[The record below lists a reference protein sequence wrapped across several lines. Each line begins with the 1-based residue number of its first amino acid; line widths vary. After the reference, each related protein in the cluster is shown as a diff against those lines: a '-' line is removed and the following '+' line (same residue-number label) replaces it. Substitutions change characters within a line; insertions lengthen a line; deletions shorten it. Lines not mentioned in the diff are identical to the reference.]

1 MLQRIQSVFLFLSSI
16 ITLIMIFFVP
26 IFQIGSKEMFA
37 SDFLW
42 AKVFLFISAFLSL
55 ISINLYKSRKKQIL
69 LCSFSRTQITIA
81 LILLLFM
88 YKKELNVKVEL
99 LLFAIPYLLLILSSY
114 FIKKDEKLVKSSER
128 IRKLSFFLYYF

>member
-1 MLQRIQSVFLFLSSI
+1 MLQRIQSVFLFFSSI

-26 IFQIGSKEMFA
+26 IFEIESKEMFA

-88 YKKELNVKVEL
+88 YKKELSVKVEL

-128 IRKLSFFLYYF
+128 IR

>member
-1 MLQRIQSVFLFLSSI
+1 MLQRIQSVFLFISSV

-26 IFQIGSKEMFA
+26 IFELESKEMFA

-42 AKVFLFISAFLSL
+42 AKVFLFISSLLSL
-55 ISINLYKSRKKQIL
+55 ISITSYKNRKKQIL

-88 YKKELNVKVEL
+88 YKKQMNVKIDL

-114 FIKKDEKLVKSSER
+114 FIKRDDKLVKSSDR
-128 IRKLSFFLYYF
+128 IR

>member
-1 MLQRIQSVFLFLSSI
+1 MLQRIQSVFLFISSV
-16 ITLIMIFFVP
+16 ITPIMIFFVP
-26 IFQIGSKEMFA
+26 IFELESKEMFA

-42 AKVFLFISAFLSL
+42 AKVFLFISTLLSL
-55 ISINLYKSRKKQIL
+55 ISITLYKNRKKQIL

-88 YKKELNVKVEL
+88 YKKELNVKLEL

-128 IRKLSFFLYYF
+128 IR

>member
-1 MLQRIQSVFLFLSSI
+1 MLQRIQSVFLFLNSI

-26 IFQIGSKEMFA
+26 IFEIGSKEMFA

-128 IRKLSFFLYYF
+128 IR

>member
-1 MLQRIQSVFLFLSSI
+1 MLQRIQSVFLFFSSI

-26 IFQIGSKEMFA
+26 IFETESKEMFA

-88 YKKELNVKVEL
+88 YKKELSVKVEL

-128 IRKLSFFLYYF
+128 IR

>member
-1 MLQRIQSVFLFLSSI
+1 MLQRIQSVFLFFSSM
-16 ITLIMIFFVP
+16 ITLTMIFFVP
-26 IFQIGSKEMFA
+26 IFEIDSKEMFA

-42 AKVFLFISAFLSL
+42 AKVFLFISAILSL
-55 ISINLYKSRKKQIL
+55 ISINLYKNRKKQIL

-81 LILLLFM
+81 LILLLFI

-128 IRKLSFFLYYF
+128 IR

>member
-1 MLQRIQSVFLFLSSI
+1 MLQRIQSVFLFFSSI

-26 IFQIGSKEMFA
+26 IFEIESKEMFA

-42 AKVFLFISAFLSL
+42 AKVFLFLSTILSL
-55 ISINLYKSRKKQIL
+55 ISINLYKNRKKQIL

-128 IRKLSFFLYYF
+128 IR

>member
-1 MLQRIQSVFLFLSSI
+1 MLQRIQSVFLLISSV
-16 ITLIMIFFVP
+16 ITPIMIFFVP
-26 IFQIGSKEMFA
+26 IFELESKEMFA

-42 AKVFLFISAFLSL
+42 AKVFLFISTLLSL
-55 ISINLYKSRKKQIL
+55 ISITLYKNRKKQIL

-88 YKKELNVKVEL
+88 YKKQMNVKIEL

-114 FIKKDEKLVKSSER
+114 FIKKDDKLVKSSDR
-128 IRKLSFFLYYF
+128 IR

>member
-1 MLQRIQSVFLFLSSI
+1 MLQRIQSVFLFISSV
-16 ITLIMIFFVP
+16 ITPIMIFFVP
-26 IFQIGSKEMFA
+26 IFELESKEMFA

-42 AKVFLFISAFLSL
+42 AKVFLFISTLLSL
-55 ISINLYKSRKKQIL
+55 ISITLYKNRKNQIL

-88 YKKELNVKVEL
+88 YKKQMNVKIEL

-114 FIKKDEKLVKSSER
+114 FIKRDDKLVKSSDR
-128 IRKLSFFLYYF
+128 IR

>member
-1 MLQRIQSVFLFLSSI
+1 MLQRIQSVFLLISSV
-16 ITLIMIFFVP
+16 ITPIMIFFVP
-26 IFQIGSKEMFA
+26 IFELESKEMFA

-42 AKVFLFISAFLSL
+42 AKVFLIISTLLSL
-55 ISINLYKSRKKQIL
+55 ISITLYKNRKNQIL

-88 YKKELNVKVEL
+88 YKKQMNVKIEL

-114 FIKKDEKLVKSSER
+114 FIKRDDKLVKSSR
-128 IRKLSFFLYYF
+128 

>member
-1 MLQRIQSVFLFLSSI
+1 MLQRIQSVFLFISSV
-16 ITLIMIFFVP
+16 ITPIMIFFVP
-26 IFQIGSKEMFA
+26 IFELESKEMFA

-42 AKVFLFISAFLSL
+42 AKVFLFISTLLSL
-55 ISINLYKSRKKQIL
+55 ISITLYKNRKKQIL

-88 YKKELNVKVEL
+88 YKKQMDVKIEL

-114 FIKKDEKLVKSSER
+114 FIKRDDKLVKSSDR
-128 IRKLSFFLYYF
+128 IR

>member
-1 MLQRIQSVFLFLSSI
+1 MLQRIQSVFLFISSA
-16 ITLIMIFFVP
+16 ITPIMIFFVP
-26 IFQIGSKEMFA
+26 IFELESKEMFA

-42 AKVFLFISAFLSL
+42 AKVFLFISTLLSL
-55 ISINLYKSRKKQIL
+55 ISITLYKNRKKQIL

-88 YKKELNVKVEL
+88 YKKQMNVKIEL

-114 FIKKDEKLVKSSER
+114 FIKRDDKLVKSSDR
-128 IRKLSFFLYYF
+128 IR

>member
-1 MLQRIQSVFLFLSSI
+1 MLQRIQSVFLFLSCI
-16 ITLIMIFFVP
+16 ITSIMIFFVP
-26 IFQIGSKEMFA
+26 VFEIESKEMFA

-42 AKVFLFISAFLSL
+42 AKVFLFISALLSL
-55 ISINLYKSRKKQIL
+55 ISIISYKNRKKQIL

-88 YKKELNVKVEL
+88 YKKQMNVKIEL

-114 FIKKDEKLVKSSER
+114 FIKRDDKLVKSSDR
-128 IRKLSFFLYYF
+128 IR

>member
-1 MLQRIQSVFLFLSSI
+1 MLQRIQSVFLFISSV
-16 ITLIMIFFVP
+16 ITPIMIFFVP
-26 IFQIGSKEMFA
+26 IFELESKEMFA

-42 AKVFLFISAFLSL
+42 AKVFLFISSLLSL
-55 ISINLYKSRKKQIL
+55 ISITSYKNRKKQIL

-88 YKKELNVKVEL
+88 YKKQMNVKIEL

-114 FIKKDEKLVKSSER
+114 FIKRDDKLVKSSDR
-128 IRKLSFFLYYF
+128 IR

>member
-1 MLQRIQSVFLFLSSI
+1 MLQRIQSVFLFFSSM

-26 IFQIGSKEMFA
+26 IFEIDSKEMFA

-42 AKVFLFISAFLSL
+42 SKVFLFISAILSL
-55 ISINLYKSRKKQIL
+55 ISINLYKNRKKQIL

-81 LILLLFM
+81 LILLLFV
-88 YKKELNVKVEL
+88 YKKELNVKIEL

-128 IRKLSFFLYYF
+128 IR

>member
-1 MLQRIQSVFLFLSSI
+1 MLQRIQSVFLFFSSM

-26 IFQIGSKEMFA
+26 IFEIDSKEMFA

-42 AKVFLFISAFLSL
+42 AKVFLFISAILSL
-55 ISINLYKSRKKQIL
+55 ISINLYKNRKKQIL

-81 LILLLFM
+81 LILLLFT
-88 YKKELNVKVEL
+88 YKKELNVKIEL

-128 IRKLSFFLYYF
+128 IR

>member
-1 MLQRIQSVFLFLSSI
+1 MLQRIQSVFLFISSV
-16 ITLIMIFFVP
+16 ITPIMIFFVP
-26 IFQIGSKEMFA
+26 IFELESKEMFA

-42 AKVFLFISAFLSL
+42 AKVFLFISTLLSL
-55 ISINLYKSRKKQIL
+55 ISITLYKNRKKQTL

-88 YKKELNVKVEL
+88 YKKQMNVKIEL

-114 FIKKDEKLVKSSER
+114 FIKRDDKLVKSSDR
-128 IRKLSFFLYYF
+128 IR

>member
-1 MLQRIQSVFLFLSSI
+1 MLQRIQSVFLLISSV
-16 ITLIMIFFVP
+16 ITPILIFFVP
-26 IFQIGSKEMFA
+26 IFELESKEMFA

-42 AKVFLFISAFLSL
+42 AKVFLFISTLLSL
-55 ISINLYKSRKKQIL
+55 ISITLYKNRKKQIL

-88 YKKELNVKVEL
+88 YKKQMNVKIEL

-114 FIKKDEKLVKSSER
+114 FIKRDDKLVKSSDR
-128 IRKLSFFLYYF
+128 IR

>member
-1 MLQRIQSVFLFLSSI
+1 MLQRIQSVFLFFSSI

-26 IFQIGSKEMFA
+26 IFEIESKEMFA

-81 LILLLFM
+81 LILLLFV

-128 IRKLSFFLYYF
+128 IR

>member
-1 MLQRIQSVFLFLSSI
+1 MLQRIQSVFLFFSTM

-26 IFQIGSKEMFA
+26 IFEIDSKEMFA

-42 AKVFLFISAFLSL
+42 AKVFLFNSAILSL
-55 ISINLYKSRKKQIL
+55 ISINLYKYRKKQIL
-69 LCSFSRTQITIA
+69 LSSFARSQITIA
-81 LILLLFM
+81 LILLIFI
-88 YKKELNVKVEL
+88 YKKELNVKIEV

-128 IRKLSFFLYYF
+128 IR

>member
-1 MLQRIQSVFLFLSSI
+1 MLQRIQSVFLFISSV
-16 ITLIMIFFVP
+16 ITPIMIFFVP
-26 IFQIGSKEMFA
+26 IFELESKEMFA

-42 AKVFLFISAFLSL
+42 AKVFLFISTLLSL
-55 ISINLYKSRKKQIL
+55 ISITLYKNRKNQIL

-88 YKKELNVKVEL
+88 YIKQMNVKIEL

-114 FIKKDEKLVKSSER
+114 FIKRDDKLVKSSDR
-128 IRKLSFFLYYF
+128 IR

>member
-1 MLQRIQSVFLFLSSI
+1 MLQRIQSVFLFISSV
-16 ITLIMIFFVP
+16 ITPIMIFFVP
-26 IFQIGSKEMFA
+26 IFELESKEMFA

-42 AKVFLFISAFLSL
+42 AKVFLFISTILSL
-55 ISINLYKSRKKQIL
+55 ISITLYKNRKKQIL

-88 YKKELNVKVEL
+88 YKKQMNVKIEL

-114 FIKKDEKLVKSSER
+114 FINRDYKLVKSSDR
-128 IRKLSFFLYYF
+128 IR

>member
-1 MLQRIQSVFLFLSSI
+1 MLQRIQSVFLFISSV
-16 ITLIMIFFVP
+16 ITPIMIFFVP
-26 IFQIGSKEMFA
+26 IFELESNEMFA

-42 AKVFLFISAFLSL
+42 AKVFLFISTLLSL
-55 ISINLYKSRKKQIL
+55 ISITLYKNRKKQIL

-88 YKKELNVKVEL
+88 YKKQMNVKIEL

-114 FIKKDEKLVKSSER
+114 FIKRDDKLVKSSDR
-128 IRKLSFFLYYF
+128 IR

>member
-1 MLQRIQSVFLFLSSI
+1 MLQRIQSVFLFLSCM

-26 IFQIGSKEMFA
+26 VFEIESKEMFA

-42 AKVFLFISAFLSL
+42 AKVFLFISALLSL
-55 ISINLYKSRKKQIL
+55 ISIILYKNRKKQIL

-81 LILLLFM
+81 LILLLFI
-88 YKKELNVKVEL
+88 YKKELNVKIEL

-114 FIKKDEKLVKSSER
+114 FIKKDEKLVKSSDR
-128 IRKLSFFLYYF
+128 IR